1 MGNMRIADLPSHD
14 RPRERLQRLG
24 PAALADAELL
34 AVFLRTGHRGA
45 SAIDLAHALLSR
57 FGGLGGLFAASAS
70 EVVGSSGIGPVKHG
84 QLLAAAE
91 LSRRALESTCA
102 RGATLGSPRD
112 SAMFLRAW
120 LRPFPY
126 EVFACVFLDNR
137 HRVIAAEE
145 MFRGTIDG
153 ASVHPREVVRRAI
166 AHNAA
171 AVICA
176 HNHPSG
182 IAEPSAADIAIT
194 RRLAEALGLIDVRV
208 LDHFVVGDE
217 QPLSMAERG
226 LL

>member
-1 MGNMRIADLPSHD
+1 MRIHDLPAHD
-14 RPRERLQRLG
+14 RPRERLARLG
-24 PAALADAELL
+24 PAALSDAELL
-34 AVFLRTGHRGA
+34 ALFLRTGHRGA
-45 SAIDLAHALLSR
+45 SALDLARALIVR
-57 FGGLGGLFAASAS
+57 FGGLAGLLGAGEADVTAAP
-70 EVVGSSGIGPVKHG
+70 GIGPAKHA
-84 QLLAAAE
+84 QLRAAAE
-91 LSRRALESTCA
+91 LSRRALEAACA
-102 RGATLGSPRD
+102 RGATLPSPRE
-112 SAMFLRAW
+112 SAAFLRAW
-120 LRPFPY
+120 LRPYPY
-126 EVFACVFLDNR
+126 EVFACIFLDNR

-153 ASVHPREVVRRAI
+153 ASVHPREVVRRAL

-182 IAEPSAADIAIT
+182 VAEPSAADVAIT
-194 RRLAEALGLIDVRV
+194 RRLADALALIDVRV

>member
-1 MGNMRIADLPSHD
+1 MRLNDLPAHD
-14 RPRERLQRLG
+14 RPRERLARLG
-24 PAALADAELL
+24 PSALSDAELL
-34 AVFLRTGHRGA
+34 ALFLRTGHRGA
-45 SAIDLAHALLSR
+45 CALQLAHALIAR
-57 FGGLGGLFAASAS
+57 FGGLSGLLGAGEAEVTAAP
-70 EVVGSSGIGPVKHG
+70 GMGPAKHA
-84 QLLAAAE
+84 QLRAAAE
-91 LSRRALESTCA
+91 LSRRALESACA
-102 RGATLGSPRD
+102 RGTTLSSPRD
-112 SAMFLRAW
+112 SAAFLRAW
-120 LRPFPY
+120 LRPYPY

-153 ASVHPREVVRRAI
+153 ASVHPREVVRRAL

-182 IAEPSAADIAIT
+182 VSEPSAADVAIT
-194 RRLAEALGLIDVRV
+194 RRLADALALIDVRV